1 MMPMLPEERTMMM
14 NYPSSHKVG
23 YSGNNIDSNIASK
36 INNDGAKMANKNN
49 EKDAASHQKKH
60 FLLCEA
66 CFWCA
71 TYLINDG
78 GTTVSKCPICN
89 NAKVELMPIAKNEF
103 YKFDYSPSSGL
114 TFEFGTSNMN
124 RR

>member
-1 MMPMLPEERTMMM
+1 MMPMLPQHRAM
-14 NYPSSHKVG
+14 NYSSSHKVS
-23 YSGNNIDSNIASK
+23 YNGNNIDSNIASK
-36 INNDGAKMANKNN
+36 INNDDSNMANKNN
-49 EKDAASHQKKH
+49 VKYTTSYQKKH

-71 TYLINDG
+71 TYLISDG

-89 NAKVELMPIAKNEF
+89 NVKVELLPIAKNEF

-114 TFEFGTSNMN
+114 MFEFGTSNMN

>member
-1 MMPMLPEERTMMM
+1 MMPMLPQHRAM
-14 NYPSSHKVG
+14 NYSSSHKVS
-23 YSGNNIDSNIASK
+23 YNGNNIDSNIASK
-36 INNDGAKMANKNN
+36 INNDDSNMANKNN
-49 EKDAASHQKKH
+49 VKYTASYQKKH

-71 TYLINDG
+71 TYLISDG
-78 GTTVSKCPICN
+78 GTTVSKCPIYN
-89 NAKVELMPIAKNEF
+89 NVKVELLPIAKNEF
-103 YKFDYSPSSGL
+103 YKFDYSQSSGL

>member
-1 MMPMLPEERTMMM
+1 MMPMLPEYRAMK
-14 NYPSSHKVG
+14 YSSSHKVS
-23 YSGNNIDSNIASK
+23 YNGNNIAST
-36 INNDGAKMANKNN
+36 INNDDSNMANKNN
-49 EKDAASHQKKH
+49 VKDTASYQKKH

-66 CFWCA
+66 CFCCA
-71 TYLINDG
+71 TYLISDG
-78 GTTVSKCPICN
+78 GTTVSKCPVCN
-89 NAKVELMPIAKNEF
+89 NVKVELLPIAKNEF